1 MDSEVFFKSEKAK
14 YYKTRQ
20 GVYVINMPLF
30 KDDGKDIYKV
40 GFARDN
46 VEKRLKDYKTAY
58 GPVHFIIECILE
70 VPEKVFH
77 KRANFARLSET
88 RIHKTLISKMKYNHL
103 VMKDEETDKQL
114 GEWFY
119 NLEDIMAVMKGLR
132 VEYTTDDIIK
142 DVAMKWD
149 FTYNEKY
156 DYVKPFLDIYDEKK
170 IKSKLSNIIVIDRTP
185 LNRNKGKKL
194 NKTDDIYVY
203 DKEYKNVVA
212 SNKLGI
218 GAPPPPPKKK

>member
-88 RIHKTLISKMKYNHL
+88 RIHKTLISKMK
-103 VMKDEETDKQL
+103 
-114 GEWFY
+114 
-119 NLEDIMAVMKGLR
+119 
-132 VEYTTDDIIK
+132 
-142 DVAMKWD
+142 
-149 FTYNEKY
+149 
-156 DYVKPFLDIYDEKK
+156 
-170 IKSKLSNIIVIDRTP
+170 
-185 LNRNKGKKL
+185 
-194 NKTDDIYVY
+194 
-203 DKEYKNVVA
+203 
-212 SNKLGI
+212 
-218 GAPPPPPKKK
+218 